1 MTNLVRGVRASRGAT
16 SRSEARGS
24 AVEEMEEGAPWR
36 IRRGAPEP
44 ARAAS
49 YNGAMST
56 RPLSELGEVRWELH
70 AQPPWNQPQ
79 DVAQALRALAEEEPD
94 PENARQARLLHALGN
109 PQRGTYYPVALA
121 AIPFLG
127 GILRERSD
135 AGRRRALDVLSDLL
149 GSLSPEVGFHQLDT
163 EEGQRPLEPLVNA
176 QIRALQGEVE
186 RCLEA
191 APAAAERAHAEHL
204 LALLRQDAAALRVLE
219 AADELMDVHA
229 ETFRRLA
236 L

>member
-1 MTNLVRGVRASRGAT
+1 MPCGAHEPSRA
-16 SRSEARGS
+16 
-24 AVEEMEEGAPWR
+24 VP
-36 IRRGAPEP
+36 
-44 ARAAS
+44 

-79 DVAQALRALAEEEPD
+79 DVAQALRALAAEEPD
-94 PENARQARLLHALGN
+94 PANATQARLLHALGN
-109 PQRGTYYPVALA
+109 QQRGTYYPVVLA

-127 GILRERSD
+127 GILREGGD
-135 AGRRRALDVLSDLL
+135 AGRARALDVLSDLL

-163 EEGQRPLEPLVNA
+163 EDGRRPLEPLVNA

-191 APAAAERAHAEHL
+191 APSAAERTLAEHL
-204 LALLRQDAAALRVLE
+204 LALLRQDAAAVRVLE